1 VSNQHPIDQ
10 LLTGWIED
18 GPPDPSNKKLK
29 TFFDKE
35 GREYYY
41 SNYTE
46 HKYKGWY
53 WNEELRAYQRWQDM
67 MDWYETQSN
76 T

>member
-18 GPPDPSNKKLK
+18 GEPQSLEPYLDDFGQKYYPS
-29 TFFDKE
+29 
-35 GREYYY
+35 
-41 SNYTE
+41 
-46 HKYKGWY
+46 KYATQKHKGWY
-53 WNEELRAYQRWQDM
+53 WNEELKGYQRWQDM
-67 MDWYETQSN
+67 MDWYEAQGN